1 MLVWKGHRS
10 KVRALA
16 FAPGGGALASIA
28 GDSRFV
34 WLWEAHTGKLLR
46 KLTNP
51 TNGYPVRALAF
62 TPDGARVIGLHER
75 RCLSVWDANTGELVS
90 VLNSG
95 HWYTSEALAVSPN
108 GARLLMYTPM
118 GFNEWSDPGRAEP
131 NPRAPDVHHQINTLA
146 PVMGFSPLGTWFYRT
161 SIGLT
166 LFAANDLKTELRTLS
181 DPNLTLPTAVAFAS
195 DESRVCVGLGHRA
208 RVWTLANPV
217 PPSLH
222 LKGHG
227 AQVRAVGFSPDGRTV
242 LTAAMDGTVRVWDA
256 NTGAEVR
263 AFEWGIGKVRAAAVS
278 PDGALCA
285 AGSDSGHLV
294 VWDADN

>member
-1 MLVWKGHRS
+1 MLVWKAHRS

-51 TNGYPVRALAF
+51 ANGHAVRAVAF
-62 TPDGARVIGLHER
+62 LPNGAHVAGLHDWHSA
-75 RCLSVWDANTGELVS
+75 SVWEAATGRLVS
-90 VLNSG
+90 VLR
-95 HWYTSEALAVSPN
+95 SEHYYAAHALAVSPD
-108 GARLLMYTPM
+108 GARLVVFTPQ
-118 GFNEWSDPGRAEP
+118 GFLEWSDPARAEP
-131 NPRAPDVHHQINTLA
+131 TPRSPERRHPVSALA
-146 PVMGFSPLGTWFYRT
+146 QHIGFSPRGTWFYRT

-166 LFAANDLKTELRTLS
+166 LYAVNDLTAELRTLI
-181 DPNLTLPTAVAFAS
+181 DPNLTIPTAVAFAA
-195 DESRVCVGLGHRA
+195 DESRACVGFGHRA
-208 RVWTLANPV
+208 RVWRPHEPDA
-217 PPSLH
+217 PSLH
-222 LKGHG
+222 LRGHG
-227 AQVRAVGFSPDGRTV
+227 AQVRAVGFSTDGGTV

-263 AFEWGIGKVRAAAVS
+263 AFEWGIGKVRAAVVS

-285 AGSDSGHLV
+285 AGSESGHLV

>member
-16 FAPGGGALASIA
+16 FAPNGGALASIA

-46 KLTNP
+46 KITNP
-51 TNGYPVRALAF
+51 ANGYPLRAIAF
-62 TPDGARVIGLHER
+62 LPDGAHVAGLHSR
-75 RCLSVWDANTGELVS
+75 RSVAVWNADSGELVAE
-90 VLNSG
+90 LTAG
-95 HWYTSEALAVSPN
+95 HWSASECIAVSPN
-108 GARLLMYTPM
+108 GARLLVYTNN
-118 GFNEWSDPGRAEP
+118 GLVEWDQPRHAGPAA
-131 NPRAPDVHHQINTLA
+131 RAPDRTYMGFGHSAQF
-146 PVMGFSPLGTWFYRT
+146 GFSPRGTWVYRALVRV
-161 SIGLT
+161 SLYDPSN
-166 LFAANDLKTELRTLS
+166 LAAERDSFS
-181 DPNLTLPTAVAFAS
+181 DPQGSGPTAVAFTP
-195 DESRVCVGLGHRA
+195 DESRVCAAFGHRA
-208 RVWTLANPV
+208 IVWRLDDRTA
-217 PPSLH
+217 PPLH

-227 AQVRAVGFSPDGRTV
+227 AQVRAVGFPPDGRTV

-263 AFEWGIGKVRAAAVS
+263 AFEWGIGKIRAAVVS

-285 AGSDSGHLV
+285 AGSESGHLV